1 MISPT
6 QVKKTTC
13 GIHYQASETFFISS
27 KREGTTTIHQRFTQI
42 WAISRSG
49 PARCEVG
56 ARWKGGMP
64 RTQGAP
70 LSALIPTSIDV
81 FVSKVHDKFHTSD
94 ANIYI
99 YIYIY
104 HYIITYRYI
113 YKYHYKITKY
123 IYLDEFILQPWHWMA
138 MICSTDLPRKAS
150 IIPPTWGRHGGF
162 GMIWRFPKS

>member
-1 MISPT
+1 MS
-6 QVKKTTC
+6 
-13 GIHYQASETFFISS
+13 HHHNSWSESFDRFDDFANTGEKDNMRNSLPSIGDFFISS
-27 KREGTTTIHQRFTQI
+27 KREGTPTIHQRFTQI

-81 FVSKVHDKFHTSD
+81 FVSQVHDKFHTSD

-99 YIYIY
+99 TIYI
-104 HYIITYRYI
+104 
-113 YKYHYKITKY
+113 
-123 IYLDEFILQPWHWMA
+123 
-138 MICSTDLPRKAS
+138 
-150 IIPPTWGRHGGF
+150 
-162 GMIWRFPKS
+162 